1 MKTVWR
7 VFSYLKRYPWM
18 AAGTLTCAILST
30 LMVIVFP
37 ATAKWIIDDVVRA
50 NRPDKLL
57 PLILLAA
64 VAFLVQHGFK
74 ALRLVLNNTFEQR
87 VIFDLRSDLYSHIQL
102 LPLRWFDNRATG
114 DLMTRV
120 IEDVNSVERVL
131 IDGIEQGVVAILQVV
146 IVISV
151 MFYLNVK
158 LALLA
163 LVPFPLLI
171 AGALTYTLTA
181 HRRYRSQRRA
191 SSNMNAL
198 LHDNLAGVRQIKSFV
213 REREEH
219 ARFNRVSDQLR
230 HATLVV
236 MRVWAIYSPSMS
248 MFEAIGALLVLGFGG
263 HAVLT
268 GAMQIG
274 DLVAFLMLT
283 AFLYDPVSRLHQLNQ
298 LVQAGRAAGERV
310 FEILDEQVEA
320 GAVAGIGDPGTAITD
335 RGYKARI
342 LGDIRYENVSFSY
355 VEGLPALRCVSF
367 HAPPGATVALV
378 GATGAGKSTLVNLLV
393 RFYEFTSGEIHI
405 DGKPVREYELRTL
418 REAIGVVTQES
429 FLFNGSIRENLLMG
443 KPDATDAE
451 LWRAVDA
458 ANARQFIERLP
469 DGLESVVGER
479 GVKLSVGEKQ
489 RLSIARS
496 LLKDPPILILDEAT
510 ASVDTATERL
520 IQEAL
525 ERLMANRT
533 SIVIAHRLSTIVY
546 AWKICAAVP
555 AKFARGLAT
564 ARDRVAG
571 GNHYLGKSRARAAI
585 TGLRRIPLSGRR
597 WCRCGRSRNRDGLAG
612 LQFTTVFDVVGFL
625 QFIDAYFVHFGYGRQ
640 CLSARHDVRVAH
652 SGGMRR
658 RHGWSGRIRR
668 RGRALSNHDPWP
680 DVGNFLLQL

>member
-1 MKTVWR
+1 
-7 VFSYLKRYPWM
+7 
-18 AAGTLTCAILST
+18 
-30 LMVIVFP
+30 MVIVFP
-37 ATAKWIIDDVVRA
+37 AAAKWIIDDVVRA

-64 VAFLVQHGFK
+64 VAFLVQHGFN

-191 SSNMNAL
+191 ASNMNAL

-236 MRVWAIYSPSMS
+236 MRVWAIYNPSMS
-248 MFEAIGALLVLGFGG
+248 MFEAIGALLVLGFGA
-263 HAVLT
+263 HAVLA

-320 GAVAGIGDPGTAITD
+320 GAVAGIGDPGSAITD

-342 LGDIRYENVSFSY
+342 LGDIRYENVNFSY
-355 VEGLPALRCVSF
+355 VEGLPALRHVSF

-393 RFYEFTSGEIHI
+393 RFYEFTSGEIYI
-405 DGKPVREYELRTL
+405 DGKPVREYELRNL

-443 KPDATDAE
+443 KPDATVAE

-469 DGLESVVGER
+469 EGLESVVGER

-489 RLSIARS
+489 RLSIARA

-546 AWKICAAVP
+546 ADQILV
-555 AKFARGLAT
+555 L
-564 ARDRVAG
+564 D
-571 GNHYLGKSRARAAI
+571 H
-585 TGLRRIPLSGRR
+585 
-597 WCRCGRSRNRDGLAG
+597 
-612 LQFTTVFDVVGFL
+612 
-625 QFIDAYFVHFGYGRQ
+625 
-640 CLSARHDVRVAH
+640 
-652 SGGMRR
+652 
-658 RHGWSGRIRR
+658 GRIIE
-668 RGRALSNHDPWP
+668 RGTHDE
-680 DVGNFLLQL
+680 LLAQDGKYARLCRQSLLEVSPLRETDAQTEIVTSESLEREQQLPV

>member
-37 ATAKWIIDDVVRA
+37 AATKWIIDDVVHA
-50 NRPDKLL
+50 QRPDKLL
-57 PLILLAA
+57 PLIMLAA
-64 VAFLVQHGFK
+64 GAFLVQHGFN

-131 IDGIEQGVVAILQVV
+131 IDGIEQGLVAILQVA

-310 FEILDEQVEA
+310 FEILDEPTEP
-320 GAVAGIGDPGTAITD
+320 GAVMEIADPGCI
-335 RGYKARI
+335 RI

-355 VEGLPALRCVSF
+355 VEGLPALRHVSF
-367 HAPPGATVALV
+367 HAQPGATIALV

-393 RFYEFTSGEIHI
+393 RFYEFTSGQIYI
-405 DGKPVREYELRTL
+405 DGKPIREYGLHIL

-489 RLSIARS
+489 RLSIARA

-525 ERLMANRT
+525 QRLMANRT
-533 SIVIAHRLSTIVY
+533 SIVIAHRLSTIVH
-546 AWKICAAVP
+546 A
-555 AKFARGLAT
+555 
-564 ARDRVAG
+564 DRILVLD
-571 GNHYLGKSRARAAI
+571 H
-585 TGLRRIPLSGRR
+585 
-597 WCRCGRSRNRDGLAG
+597 
-612 LQFTTVFDVVGFL
+612 
-625 QFIDAYFVHFGYGRQ
+625 
-640 CLSARHDVRVAH
+640 
-652 SGGMRR
+652 
-658 RHGWSGRIRR
+658 GRIIE
-668 RGRALSNHDPWP
+668 RGTHDELLALDEKYARLCQQS
-680 DVGNFLLQL
+680 FLEASPSWQAEAPAEIVTSETLEREEQLPV

>member
-7 VFSYLKRYPWM
+7 VFAYLKRYPWL
-18 AAGTLTCAILST
+18 AAGTLACAILGT

-37 ATAKWIIDDVVRA
+37 SVTKWIIDDVVRA

-57 PLILLAA
+57 PLILLAT
-64 VAFLVQHGFK
+64 VAFLVQHFFNS
-74 ALRLVLNNTFEQR
+74 LRIILNNTFEQK

-131 IDGIEQGVVAILQVV
+131 IDGIEQGVVAVLQIV
-146 IVISV
+146 IVVAV
-151 MFYLNVK
+151 MFYWNAK

-163 LVPFPLLI
+163 LVPLPLLI
-171 AGALTYTLTA
+171 AGALAYTLTA
-181 HRRYRSQRRA
+181 HRRYRLQRRA
-191 SSNMNAL
+191 ASNINAL
-198 LHDNLAGVRQIKSFV
+198 LHDNLAGVRQIKSFA

-219 ARFNRVSDQLR
+219 ARFNRASDQLR

-236 MRVWAIYSPSMS
+236 MRTWAIYSPSMS
-248 MFEAIGALLVLGFGG
+248 MFEAIGALLVLGFGS

-268 GAMQIG
+268 GSLQLG
-274 DLVAFLMLT
+274 DLVGILMLM
-283 AFLYDPVSRLHQLNQ
+283 AFLYDPISRLHQLNQ

-310 FEILDEQVEA
+310 FEILDEDAEPGVVAKIKSVGESDRFSRIKRDDTREA
-320 GAVAGIGDPGTAITD
+320 VSFP
-335 RGYKARI
+335 YKPALPI
-342 LGDIRYENVSFSY
+342 IGDIRYENVSFSY
-355 VEGLPALRCVSF
+355 VEGLPALKHISF
-367 HAPPGATVALV
+367 HALPGTTTALV

-393 RFYEFTSGEIHI
+393 RFYEFDSGQIYV
-405 DGKPVREYELRTL
+405 DDKPIRDYDLRTL

-443 KPDATDAE
+443 KPTATDAE

-469 DGLESVVGER
+469 QGLESVVGER

-489 RLSIARS
+489 RLSIARA

-525 ERLMANRT
+525 EHLMANRT
-533 SIVIAHRLSTIVY
+533 SIVIAHRLSTIVR
-546 AWKICAAVP
+546 ADQILVLDH
-555 AKFARGLAT
+555 G
-564 ARDRVAG
+564 RVAERG
-571 GNHYLGKSRARAAI
+571 THEELLVLDQKYAQL
-585 TGLRRIPLSGRR
+585 
-597 WCRCGRSRNRDGLAG
+597 CRQSLLESSPQREAEP
-612 LQFTTVFDVVGFL
+612 QEE
-625 QFIDAYFVHFGYGRQ
+625 I
-640 CLSARHDVRVAH
+640 VA
-652 SGGMRR
+652 SEVAEPEEER
-658 RHGWSGRIRR
+658 
-668 RGRALSNHDPWP
+668 LP
-680 DVGNFLLQL
+680 V